1 MKPSEI
7 LAVVAGEQDR
17 ARSIVA
23 DLGPCPVR
31 LSRATTEFGS
41 FAVDRRSGAMEIR
54 ISKHIA
60 ELDVLRETARHELA
74 HQAAWERYG
83 HLGHGAL
90 WQTMATYLG
99 CAPVACTSF
108 SVNEEVLAQRQRYEV
123 RCDRCGWSTTRQRRS
138 KLVARPWRFACARCS
153 GALRVSLLGAT

>member
-1 MKPSEI
+1 MI
-7 LAVVAGEQDR
+7 LDEEQGR
-17 ARSIVA
+17 ARAMVA
-23 DLGPCPVR
+23 DLGHCPVR
-31 LSRATTEFGS
+31 LSRAVTEFGS
-41 FAVDRRSGAMEIR
+41 FAVDRRTGAMEIR

-60 ELDVLRETARHELA
+60 DPQIVRETARHELA

-99 CAPVACTSF
+99 CAPVACTTYP
-108 SVNEEVLAQRQRYEV
+108 VNEDILAERQRYEV
-123 RCDRCGWSTTRQRRS
+123 RCERCGWSTTRQRRS
-138 KLVARPWRFACARCS
+138 KLIARPWRFACARCS